1 MSFLYDLHP
10 ALVLIIYAILSVCVV
25 YSSKKISDC
34 VDNLDKLTNIGGA
47 LIGGVFL
54 AAVTSLPELITS
66 ISSSV
71 MGEPGLVFGN
81 ILGSNLF
88 NMFILAIVDIV
99 FIKHMFMNKIKTL
112 RKTNMFTIIMY
123 VVILVPLALYQFFE
137 FNAFKYI
144 NIHLFNFIN
153 LSVISIIIVL
163 IYGFSIKALASD
175 QVIDNDSDDEVV
187 RKPKEEIPNRKALV
201 KREILKFLG
210 FSVLLVG
217 FSILLTMTV
226 DCLADQ
232 LDLGKSV
239 AGALFLGAATSLP
252 EMTAV
257 IQLVRLRNY
266 DAACGNVIGSNVFN
280 FTILSVV
287 DIIYGKEDIF
297 LGRLPVG
304 KGSLLYAESVNV
316 RFLALFGIIAAGIVM
331 YMILRKKSKNKI
343 TYIIPSI
350 GIVLVYGLYLLTSF
364 LIK

>member
-1 MSFLYDLHP
+1 MDFLYELNP
-10 ALVLIIYAILSVCVV
+10 IIVILIYLVLSVCVV

-88 NMFILAIVDIV
+88 NILILAVVDII
-99 FIKHMFMNKIKTL
+99 FINHMFMNKIKTL
-112 RKTNMFTIIMY
+112 RKTNLFTIIMY
-123 VVILVPLALYQFFE
+123 VVVLVPLAIYQFFD
-137 FNAFKYI
+137 FNVFKYL

-153 LSVISIIIVL
+153 LSVISLIIIV
-163 IYGFSIKALASD
+163 IYGFSIKALATD
-175 QVIDNDSDDEVV
+175 QVKEDDSEETKVIEDEKAHKQKI
-187 RKPKEEIPNRKALV
+187 RNEIF
-201 KREILKFLG
+201 KFLG
-210 FSVLLVG
+210 FAVLLVG

-257 IQLVRLRNY
+257 IQLVRLKNY

-297 LGRLPVG
+297 LSRLPIA
-304 KGSLLYAESVNV
+304 KDSILYAESINV
-316 RFLALFGIIAAGIVM
+316 RFLALFGIIAAGIAM
-331 YMILRKKSKNKI
+331 YMILRKNSKNKI
-343 TYIIPSI
+343 TYIIPSVI
-350 GIVLVYGLYLLTSF
+350 IVFVYAAYLLTSF